1 MATKFHGKLF
11 YTCRSRF
18 ERLACLDSI
27 TAVLFS
33 FNFSCANKQSGKRL
47 KLKNVYAK
55 NTLSEVGNMAWGEE
69 WGEVLQTN

>member
-33 FNFSCANKQSGKRL
+33 FNFSCANKQSGKT
-47 KLKNVYAK
+47 AK
-55 NTLSEVGNMAWGEE
+55 VEKCLRKKHVKRGRGD
-69 WGEVLQTN
+69 G

>member
-33 FNFSCANKQSGKRL
+33 FNFSCANKQSGKTAKVEKCLR
-47 KLKNVYAK
+47 K
-55 NTLSEVGNMAWGEE
+55 NTLSEVGKMARGEE

>member
-33 FNFSCANKQSGKRL
+33 FNFSCANKQSGKTAKVEKCLR
-47 KLKNVYAK
+47 K
-55 NTLSEVGNMAWGEE
+55 NTLSEVGKMARGEK